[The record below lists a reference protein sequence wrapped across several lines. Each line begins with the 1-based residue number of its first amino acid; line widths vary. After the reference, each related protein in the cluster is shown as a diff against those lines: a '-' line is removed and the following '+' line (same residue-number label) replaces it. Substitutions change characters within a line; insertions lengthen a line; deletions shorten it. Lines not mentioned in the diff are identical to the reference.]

1 MRVQKYVRLVRPRN
15 DSYTP
20 PVDKI
25 QKILSEAFNYGIST
39 PEDIDK
45 LPDNFNKDEVKKL
58 LELLMSLGWFGI
70 PIAADTKEGKLKIRN
85 PTPVQWKQI
94 KTWQKDNWSG
104 KNLIQGKG
112 SVERDITAADWEKVI
127 CVAYNMKTNM
137 TQEDAISN
145 GDVDKWDSAFD
156 GLLPAGSAIVEKSFG
171 KSPRGVMK
179 HYGQATGTLT
189 KEWDD
194 YFIKMTNKSAS
205 APTKTP
211 KTDMMIGKK
220 HISLKKYGGS
230 QLMSGGQAETLATL
244 GFAYKN
250 APDSIKTKEFDA
262 AWNDLSKDIEGKFI
276 GFSLP
281 AGETV
286 TTIDQ
291 GTGKRELKKIIQNA
305 FTNQQAMT
313 DAIRNIMNTYE
324 IKKEIVKEAMTGNE
338 KFADKTAA
346 ATHMMKFDPQGNSEF
361 TAIKDSVVTKYT
373 NSTTFN
379 ISFKSSGTGGR
390 AWTALKGIY
399 KENYDLEQMIE
410 ESMQET
416 DQQLLSEGLFS
427 RGKKFIGQAMRV
439 VTKWIMIFLQKVW
452 NKIKAVLLSGL
463 DIALNL
469 LNKKI
474 AVRGE
479 GYSFKGGW

>member
-1 MRVQKYVRLVRPRN
+1 MSLQPYIRQLKPRN
-15 DSYTP
+15 ESYTP
-20 PVDKI
+20 PVDKV
-25 QKILSEAFNYGIST
+25 QSLLSEAYNYGIST

-70 PIAADTKEGKLKIRN
+70 PIAADPAAGKLKIRN
-85 PTPVQWKQI
+85 PTPAQWKQI

-112 SVERDITAADWEKVI
+112 SVDKDITAADWEKVI
-127 CVAYNMKTNM
+127 CVAYNIKTGM
-137 TQEDAISN
+137 TQEDAISK
-145 GDVDKWDSAFD
+145 GDVDKWDSAFE
-156 GLLPAGSAIVEKSFG
+156 GLLPAGSAIVDKSFG
-171 KSPRGVMK
+171 KSPSGVMK
-179 HYGQATGTLT
+179 HYGQGTGKLT
-189 KEWDD
+189 KEWND
-194 YFIKMTNKSAS
+194 YFIKMTGKAAS

-230 QLMSGGQAETLATL
+230 QLMSGGQSETLATL

-250 APDSIKTKEFDA
+250 APDSIKSKEFDA
-262 AWNDLSKDIEGKFI
+262 AWDSLSGDIEDKFI

-291 GTGKRELKKIIQNA
+291 GSGKRALKKIIQDA
-305 FTNQQAMT
+305 FTGQQAMT
-313 DAIRNIMNTYE
+313 DAIRNILTEFE

-338 KFADKTAA
+338 KFTDKSAVS
-346 ATHMMKFDPQGNSEF
+346 THMMKFDVQGNSEF
-361 TAIKDSVVTKYT
+361 TVIDDSVVTKYT

-410 ESMQET
+410 EAMQET

-452 NKIKAVLLSGL
+452 NKIKAALLKGL
-463 DIALNL
+463 DFALSL
-469 LNKKI
+469 MNKKI
-474 AVRGE
+474 AVSGE
-479 GYSFKGGW
+479 GYSFSGGW

>member
-1 MRVQKYVRLVRPRN
+1 MSLQQYVRQVRPRN
-15 DSYTP
+15 ESYIP

-25 QKILSEAFNYGIST
+25 QNFLTEGFNYGIST

-70 PIAADTKEGKLKIRN
+70 PIAADTNVGKLKIRN
-85 PTPVQWKQI
+85 PTPAQWKQI

-112 SVERDITAADWEKVI
+112 SVERDITAADWEKII
-127 CVAYNMKTNM
+127 CVAYNIKTGM

-145 GDVDKWDSAFD
+145 GDVDKWDSVFD
-156 GLLPAGSAIVEKSFG
+156 ERLPVGSAIVEKSFG
-171 KSPRGVMK
+171 KSPSGVMK
-179 HYGQATGTLT
+179 HYGRGTGKLT

-194 YFIKMTNKSAS
+194 YFIKMTKKSAS

-230 QLMSGGQAETLATL
+230 QLMSGGQSETLATL

-250 APDSIKTKEFDA
+250 ASDSIKTKEFDA
-262 AWNDLSKDIEGKFI
+262 AWNNLSKDIEDKFMR
-276 GFSLP
+276 FSLP

-291 GTGKRELKKIIQNA
+291 GSGKRVLKKEIRDA
-305 FTNQQAMT
+305 FTKHEIMT
-313 DAIRNIMNTYE
+313 DAIRNIMNVFE

-338 KFADKTAA
+338 KFADKSATS
-346 ATHMMKFDPQGNSEF
+346 THMMKFDAQGNSEF
-361 TAIKDSVVTKYT
+361 TVINDSVVTKYT

-416 DQQLLSEGLFS
+416 DQQLLNEGLFS
-427 RGKKFIGQAMRV
+427 RGKKFIGQTMRV
-439 VTKWIMIFLQKVW
+439 VTKWIKIFLQKVW

-469 LNKKI
+469 LGKKMV
-474 AVRGE
+474 VRGD
-479 GYSFKGGW
+479 GYSFGGF